1 MSPLGAP
8 STDRLALRVVH
19 HLEHNTPECLAGAF
33 ELPAAVGVALAAD
46 EPHGLAVPVLH
57 EVEGYAAGQGEGEFW
72 EGEESITEISGY
84 FILLR
89 EVRRVNCKLF
99 GTRRASGPNVTA
111 FRFSAPLK
119 KFLRCFGLLNG
130 GTSTVADFRDE
141 TWSCKGLTSQS
152 SSASAVAVASE
163 RFGLL

>member
-1 MSPLGAP
+1 MSSLGAP
-8 STDRLALRVVH
+8 STDRLALGVVY

-33 ELPAAVGVALAAD
+33 ELPAAVGVAFAAD

-57 EVEGYAAGQGEGEFW
+57 KVEGYAAGQGEGESW
-72 EGEESITEISGY
+72 EGKEPVTEIGGY
-84 FILLR
+84 FILLGQ
-89 EVRRVNCKLF
+89 VRRVNCKLF

-111 FRFSAPLK
+111 FRLSAPLK

-130 GTSTVADFRDE
+130 GTSTVADCRDE
-141 TWSCKGLTSQS
+141 TWSCRGLTSQS
-152 SSASAVAVASE
+152 SSPSAASE